1 MAEQNYSGGSEAGQ
15 EILRGLP
22 GWMPTE
28 PGGGNYNLL
37 DVVGKSVDELNS
49 EIDTLDNSTTVQD
62 AETVEQLEKLAS
74 MVDLPR
80 ETGEQKERY
89 RARLIA
95 EYQKLSNEGTAEEIL
110 RNTATILRISKDSI
124 QLSKESHGS
133 VKMNVPGKALDNTSL
148 GSSDFSEL
156 MTEMVAAGF
165 DLSAVRG
172 GTFTYITPSEYGNS
186 NFDSSRGYDGLD
198 ANGEPKNTGG
208 TYAGLID

>member
-1 MAEQNYSGGSEAGQ
+1 MAGQNIQESEAGQ

-37 DVVGKSVDELNS
+37 DVVGKSVDKLNDD
-49 EIDTLDNSTTVQD
+49 IDTLDNSATVQE

-80 ETGEQKERY
+80 ETDEAKERY

-95 EYQKLSNEGTAEEIL
+95 EYQKLTNEATVEEIL
-110 RNTATILRISKDSI
+110 RNTATILGVEKEAIG
-124 QLSKESHGS
+124 LSKESHGS
-133 VKMNVPGKALDNTSL
+133 VKMTVPGRALDNTSL
-148 GSSDFSEL
+148 NSSDFSEL

-165 DLSAVRG
+165 TFNAVRG